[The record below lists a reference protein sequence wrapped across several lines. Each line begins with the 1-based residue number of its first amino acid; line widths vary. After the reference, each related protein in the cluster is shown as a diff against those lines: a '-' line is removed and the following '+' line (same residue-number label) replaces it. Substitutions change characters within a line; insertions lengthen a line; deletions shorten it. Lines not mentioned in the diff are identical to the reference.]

1 MQALALRVSMEEE
14 RARQTAATHA
24 SGDGDKGGADAVAV
38 GGEPAGGELVD
49 PACRWAVLLVG
60 CSHLCGVSQSGK
72 FLHLLTCSLVCLC
85 AGSAAIPEPIDEDAL
100 LQEALALSMQME
112 QATPAAATI
121 PATTAAAPAKTDEA
135 SDGDMLND
143 IDDPELALALQMS
156 MAEAQPGDEGNKEE
170 PNTE

>member
-24 SGDGDKGGADAVAV
+24 SGDGDEGSADAVAV

-49 PACRWAVLLVG
+49 PACGWAVLLVG
-60 CSHLCGVSQSGK
+60 CSHLCLSQSGK
-72 FLHLLTCSLVCLC
+72 FLHLLTCSLECLC

-121 PATTAAAPAKTDEA
+121 PATTPAAPAKTEEA
-135 SDGDMLND
+135 SDGDMLDD

-170 PNTE
+170 PHTE